1 MRRFEAL
8 LEDAPV
14 LLDGATGTNLIAAGM
29 TRGECPEAWML
40 AHEAT
45 VLGLQ
50 RRYAAAGSR
59 IFYTPTLTALPGRLA
74 RWGLEGQ
81 TERINERLARLT
93 RSAAP
98 DGVVA
103 GGLTTL
109 MGAVDACSAAGFEE
123 AVAQVR
129 RQIRGLMAGGV
140 DVLIGETLMGMTDAQ
155 VILRAAALERAPGV
169 MLSFSLSPD
178 GRLRSGE
185 DAGDAFAQL
194 HRAGTVALGVNCMPA
209 DARLPALM
217 RHLRACV
224 DAPLICKPNAGL
236 PTQTAQGAL
245 VYPTGDRAFAQII
258 MACIDAGAS
267 LVGGCCGTT
276 PETIAALAKRIDGKT
291 VRAYNKGGK

>member
-40 AHEAT
+40 AHEET

-50 RRYAAAGSR
+50 RRYAAAGSC
-59 IFYTPTLTALPGRLA
+59 ILYTSTLTALPGRLA

-109 MGAVDACSAAGFEE
+109 MGAVDARSAAGFEE

-194 HRAGTVALGVNCMPA
+194 HRAGAAALGVNCMPA
-209 DARLPALM
+209 DAHLPALM

-245 VYPTGDRAFAQII
+245 VYPTGDCAFAQII
-258 MACIDAGAS
+258 MACIDADAT

-291 VRAYNKGGK
+291 IRAYNKGDK